1 MQSGPCLQSSD
12 PAACTGPRDGTA
24 CFDFDHVGQPRL
36 RRPGVYSGSA
46 EQTARGA
53 RAYRC
58 LYPAHR
64 PGNSPRNRWRG
75 QRGQYRRHRD
85 RRRRYFCCGFS
96 NFQAARLSRRDSGD
110 AQRARG
116 LRRERSMTEMTPHL
130 SCLAP
135 AKLNLF
141 LHITGRRPDG
151 YHTLQTV
158 FQLLDYGDTLHFRVR
173 DDAVIRRATASLE
186 VPEENDLAI
195 RAARLLQTQ
204 SRCPLGVEIG
214 IDKRVPLQ
222 RLALSLGADV
232 PFFVFG
238 RNAFAEGI
246 GERLHAI
253 DLPNRYFLIVTPDVQ
268 AASADIFAAPELTRN
283 TKIIKIVDFLEQRRN
298 PLWPDDFGRYDMQ
311 PLVAQQYPEVAP
323 LLDRFGRI
331 APARMTGTASSV
343 FAAFKDKERA
353 DSVQSKLP
361 QGMHSIVASGLAIH
375 PLFTFSY

>member
-58 LYPAHR
+58 LCPAHR

-110 AQRARG
+110 A
-116 LRRERSMTEMTPHL
+116 
-130 SCLAP
+130 
-135 AKLNLF
+135 
-141 LHITGRRPDG
+141 
-151 YHTLQTV
+151 
-158 FQLLDYGDTLHFRVR
+158 LHFRVR

-214 IDKRVPLQ
+214 IDKRVPIGAGLGGGSSDAACVLLALNRLWRLNLPRVQLQ

-268 AASADIFAAPELTRN
+268 AASADIFAAPELTRK
-283 TKIIKIVDFLEQRRN
+283 TKIIKIADFLEQRRN
-298 PLWPDDFGRYDMQ
+298 PLWPDHFGRNDMQ
-311 PLVAQQYPEVAP
+311 PLVAQKYAEVAH

-331 APARMTGTASSV
+331 APARMTGTGSSV